1 MARSSVRTA
10 LTAGALL
17 ASPAVTLP
25 VVLTLTVPGRAS
37 DGGASVA
44 LSLLVGPLSDLL

>member
-17 ASPAVTLP
+17 ASPEVALP
-25 VVLTLTVPGRAS
+25 VALAVPGRAS
-37 DGGASVA
+37 DGGASVT